1 MKPLK
6 ILNDIV
12 MGFTA
17 LVLAFMTI
25 LVILQVIYRYILSQ
39 PFPESQ
45 ELAIYAMVYVVMFG
59 STVAVYKKTHIA
71 VTFVVDRCPP
81 ALAFFVRCFAYIALL
96 VFFYLLA
103 DEGWSLTQRAMF
115 QRSPSTGIPV
125 GYIMGSLP
133 VSAVISMLYVAE
145 QFYNEVKNFFG
156 NKHQE

>member
-59 STVAVYKKTHIA
+59 STVAVYKKGSSCI
-71 VTFVVDRCPP
+71 
-81 ALAFFVRCFAYIALL
+81 
-96 VFFYLLA
+96 
-103 DEGWSLTQRAMF
+103 S
-115 QRSPSTGIPV
+115 V
-125 GYIMGSLP
+125 GS
-133 VSAVISMLYVAE
+133 
-145 QFYNEVKNFFG
+145 
-156 NKHQE
+156 

>member
-59 STVAVYKKTHIA
+59 STVAVY
-71 VTFVVDRCPP
+71 R
-81 ALAFFVRCFAYIALL
+81 
-96 VFFYLLA
+96 
-103 DEGWSLTQRAMF
+103 
-115 QRSPSTGIPV
+115 
-125 GYIMGSLP
+125 
-133 VSAVISMLYVAE
+133 
-145 QFYNEVKNFFG
+145 
-156 NKHQE
+156 